1 MASRSAIV
9 LVILL
14 VSVIAFCFAG
24 VFAAM
29 TGTYHLNFNFGNDTN
44 DTGFFGNLTDFNS
57 DHSSSSDSSVQ
68 TYSDS
73 GSSSSSHVET
83 TEDTSQQ
90 TTPQQPDQGQDSSS
104 KDSSG
109 SEDGGTP
116 SNNPVSP

>member
-24 VFAAM
+24 AFAAM
-29 TGTYHLNFNFGNDTN
+29 TGTYHLNFNFGNHTN

-73 GSSSSSHVET
+73 GSSQVET
-83 TEDTSQQ
+83 KEDT
-90 TTPQQPDQGQDSSS
+90 TPTPTP
-104 KDSSG
+104 
-109 SEDGGTP
+109 ELTPEPTP
-116 SNNPVSP
+116 SPSPGNTS

>member
-44 DTGFFGNLTDFNS
+44 DTGFFGNLSDFNS
-57 DHSSSSDSSVQ
+57 DKGSSSSDSNVQ

-73 GSSSSSHVET
+73 GSSNVET
-83 TEDTSQQ
+83 KEDTNP
-90 TTPQQPDQGQDSSS
+90 TPAPAPEPVPEPTPVN
-104 KDSSG
+104 G
-109 SEDGGTP
+109 S
-116 SNNPVSP
+116 N